1 MKAKRMKIIGITL
14 ASAVLLGSIAVTTS
28 VALYVKHGE
37 SNGSYGE
44 VSLRSYYESGTGR
57 MPTYDA
63 QGNMIDPGDPYI
75 ITRPRHL
82 YNLSRL
88 QGLGVYPTETYFQLG
103 KVGLNGRPQS
113 EGPLCY
119 KDDGSYETV
128 PFLDMSSSN
137 YNLERIVAIGSES
150 SPFYG
155 TFNGNYL
162 EIKNLQV
169 YADPEDVG
177 LFGYTA
183 HGSTVENLFLDN
195 VTINALGY
203 TSEYANL
210 YGPSSTA
217 GTGVSI
223 NYSYGGN
230 SKTFTVGS
238 GNEASYVFDASDYFD
253 GDDTALPATMP
264 TITAAWGNAFQYKLQ
279 SSGNFV
285 SVSGKN
291 ITLDAEEIYSHFKKE
306 KENAT
311 DNIALTANSTVSV
324 IAYSV
329 DNLGLEHSKV
339 VMTLEFD
346 FELDI
351 TGDDSADINMV
362 VKLGKDHGCNIGFLI
377 GHCDGTV
384 RDCYVHDGTFN
395 MNNNAGGTISGTFNS
410 LSNASEYG
418 IIGAIGGTVYNRA
431 GIESGSATQA
441 GKTVGLLNFTD
452 VYDQIV
458 DSSSFAGHSGSE
470 PDGITYNPIE
480 GTKYEKYLRRSGTP
494 ASFNYFTKNKDY
506 VSFAGQMVVKEDEL
520 GVFTIATDE
529 MTPGTYGDVGVN
541 LDNSAI
547 HDDGI
552 DIDYLYYTTGEY
564 NKEYVEGRLGH
575 TAPQKVGSAA
585 FRKYVLAMESNTPDE
600 MLLGHHLPAPNEVTV
615 EGFQEREAHQ
625 NYFFRFQMTPE
636 YRTNV
641 NDKFY
646 FADVDT
652 ETAGG
657 SFISKY
663 FEYKL
668 VDQDYRS
675 IAAGT
680 PKCGVMLRGKR
691 GLLSYELPSFSAS
704 FKTPDLSYATD
715 ADSLV
720 VKKTLCLSDELDNLA
735 ANMVNFEIETEVAN
749 VTIVAAP
756 SDSTK
761 SSALGVY
768 KYEEG
773 KVKHLETD
781 DSRRYWNKPFDDPD
795 YAFFMPKPDKL
806 SYFDYKT
813 LDSGSTHTGQIGNY
827 TASGE
832 GSFVE
837 ADNHTDTTDSRT
849 EPRAIAGKP
858 RLFVH
863 TFKLPA
869 GRYALGGATGAD
881 RDSMCA
887 PKIYYVAAQGQS
899 EGDLDFNTNTFSSD
913 DVVEDID
920 FLKTA
925 RYTYTPGEPGT
936 TTENI
941 RVGQP
946 DAAYSSSST
955 LLQHKRCY
963 VLFSKDPLKS
973 SFAAASSDI
982 TISYNTST
990 STLNATSST
999 PSAINRLAF
1008 TNYGTTVTYGA
1019 PPTNMG
1025 VPNTF
1030 ISIAGGTRKDDDKII
1045 YPDS

>member
-1 MKAKRMKIIGITL
+1 MKAKRMKIIGIAL

-57 MPTYDA
+57 MPGTN
-63 QGNMIDPGDPYI
+63 GPLDPGDPYI

-103 KVGLNGRPQS
+103 KEGLNGANPAL
-113 EGPLCY
+113 GPLCY

-128 PFLDMSSSN
+128 PFLDMSSSD

-169 YADPEDVG
+169 YADPEDAG

-183 HGSTVENLFLDN
+183 HGSVVENLFLDN

-223 NYSYGGN
+223 NYSYGDN

-238 GNEASYVFDASDYFD
+238 DTQASYMFDASDYFD

-264 TITAAWGNAFQYKLQ
+264 TITANWGNAFQYKLQ

-291 ITLDAEEIYSHFKKE
+291 ITLNAEEIYSHFKKE

-311 DNIALTANSTVSV
+311 ENIALTANSTVSV

-351 TGDDSADINMV
+351 TGDDSADINML
-362 VKLGKDHGCNIGFLI
+362 VKIGKDHGCNIGFLI

-384 RDCYVHDGTFN
+384 RDCYIHDGTFN
-395 MNNNAGGTISGTFNS
+395 MNNNAGGEISDTFTFNP

-452 VYDQIV
+452 VYGQIV
-458 DSSSFAGHSGSE
+458 DEHSFDGHNGSE
-470 PDGITYNPIE
+470 PDGITYNPIDD
-480 GTKYEKYLRRSGTP
+480 TKYEKYLRRSGTP

-547 HDDGI
+547 HDEGTG
-552 DIDYLYYTTGEY
+552 IDYLYYTTGEY

-575 TAPQKVGSAA
+575 ETKQKIGSTA
-585 FRKYVLAMESNTPDE
+585 FRKYVLAMESNNPDE

-641 NDKFY
+641 NSKFY
-646 FADVDT
+646 FADVDE
-652 ETAGG
+652 ETPGG

-668 VDQDYRS
+668 VDQDYRA
-675 IAAGT
+675 IPAGDD
-680 PKCGVMLRGKR
+680 KCGVMLRGKK
-691 GLLSYELPSFSAS
+691 GLLSYELANFKAS
-704 FKTPDLSYATD
+704 FKTPDLS
-715 ADSLV
+715 
-720 VKKTLCLSDELDNLA
+720 
-735 ANMVNFEIETEVAN
+735 
-749 VTIVAAP
+749 
-756 SDSTK
+756 
-761 SSALGVY
+761 
-768 KYEEG
+768 
-773 KVKHLETD
+773 
-781 DSRRYWNKPFDDPD
+781 
-795 YAFFMPKPDKL
+795 
-806 SYFDYKT
+806 
-813 LDSGSTHTGQIGNY
+813 
-827 TASGE
+827 
-832 GSFVE
+832 
-837 ADNHTDTTDSRT
+837 
-849 EPRAIAGKP
+849 
-858 RLFVH
+858 
-863 TFKLPA
+863 
-869 GRYALGGATGAD
+869 
-881 RDSMCA
+881 
-887 PKIYYVAAQGQS
+887 
-899 EGDLDFNTNTFSSD
+899 
-913 DVVEDID
+913 
-920 FLKTA
+920 
-925 RYTYTPGEPGT
+925 
-936 TTENI
+936 
-941 RVGQP
+941 
-946 DAAYSSSST
+946 
-955 LLQHKRCY
+955 
-963 VLFSKDPLKS
+963 
-973 SFAAASSDI
+973 
-982 TISYNTST
+982 
-990 STLNATSST
+990 
-999 PSAINRLAF
+999 
-1008 TNYGTTVTYGA
+1008 
-1019 PPTNMG
+1019 
-1025 VPNTF
+1025 
-1030 ISIAGGTRKDDDKII
+1030 
-1045 YPDS
+1045 